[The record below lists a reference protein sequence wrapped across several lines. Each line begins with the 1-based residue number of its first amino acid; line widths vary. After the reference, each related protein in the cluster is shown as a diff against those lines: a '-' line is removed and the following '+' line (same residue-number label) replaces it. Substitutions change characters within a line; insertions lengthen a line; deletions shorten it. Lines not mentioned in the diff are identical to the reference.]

1 MSSGPSRNQT
11 LSFLMRRFSEVGI
24 HPRTQLGQNFLID
37 LNLLDVLVRAAE
49 IGPDDVVL
57 EVGTGT
63 GSLTALM
70 AQQAAAVVTVE
81 IDREMFRLA
90 GEELET
96 FANVRMLMVD
106 ALKGKNHLNPEV
118 LEAVGEQLAAG
129 PGRHFK
135 LAANL
140 PYHIATPLVSNLLTL
155 DRPPETMTV
164 TIQKEVADRITAE
177 PRSKDYGSLSIW
189 VQSQCRVETVRIL
202 PPTVFW
208 PRPKVHS
215 AIIQITLDEQL
226 RGRIPDRP
234 FFHEFVRAMFMHR
247 RKFLRSELLSAF
259 KDRLDKPQVDAILAR
274 MALGAD
280 ARAEQLSVEQM
291 LALCEIVREQLATT

>member
-1 MSSGPSRNQT
+1 
-11 LSFLMRRFSEVGI
+11 MRRLSEVGI

-90 GEELET
+90 GEELEA

-155 DRPPETMTV
+155 DRPPATMTV

-226 RGRIPDRP
+226 RGRIPDRR

-291 LALCEIVREQLATT
+291 LALCEIVREQLATN

>member
-1 MSSGPSRNQT
+1 
-11 LSFLMRRFSEVGI
+11 MRRFSEVGI